1 MDDLLREFLAETVE
15 SLAALD
21 SALIDLEKS
30 ADPAALQ
37 SIFRVFHTI
46 KGTCGFFALPR
57 LERVAHAAENVLAR
71 LRDGELEAGPDVVGA
86 IFLATDRIKEM
97 LSALAQSGAEPRGD
111 DRDVIARLEAL
122 GKAAPAPADEPQPQ
136 GAAPARELAVAS
148 ETIRVNV
155 ALLDQLMTTASEL
168 VLTRNQ
174 LLQVL
179 RNDMRSTFAAP
190 LQRLSQVT
198 TELQETVMRTRM
210 QPIGNVWSKLPR
222 LVREV
227 ARELGKTISLDMR
240 GSETELDR
248 QVLELIRD
256 PITHMVRNAAD
267 HGIEPPTE
275 RARAGKP
282 AVGRISVNAF
292 HEGGHVVIEVTDD
305 GRGFAL
311 DRIKARAVSL
321 GLASEADLAA
331 LSEREIRDFVFRP
344 GFSTAERVT
353 SISGRGVGLDVVR
366 ANLER
371 LGGTIDIDSAPGH
384 GTTFKIVL
392 PLTLAI
398 VSALI
403 VESGGERFA
412 LPQMAV
418 LELVQVGG
426 EHKIEWLNRVPVL
439 RLRDRLLPIVWLRR
453 LLGQSR
459 GETAGE
465 PIVIVTEA
473 AGRTFGIMVDAI
485 ADAEEIV
492 VKPVGPVL
500 RGIPIFAGNTILGDG
515 RVVFILD
522 PAGIA
527 AAKGGVGISAAA
539 TPAAPVPAPKDH
551 GEQFSLLLFRAGT
564 AGVKAIPLGVVG
576 RLEEIDLADVE
587 FADGKPVVQY
597 RGRLMPLA
605 AMSSDTFAGAR
616 GRRPLIVLAQDED
629 AVGLVVDAI
638 EDIVEEAVAIERPA
652 GQDGLI
658 ASAII
663 AGKATDI
670 IDAGYYLKAARGLGQ
685 SRKGPAPRHVLLIE
699 NNAFFRTLLVPVL
712 RAAGYEVVSV
722 ASVEE
727 ARALCA
733 SGKSVD
739 AILADEDTPGI
750 EAFARSL
757 DSGEWRG
764 KPLVALADHGDTEGR
779 FPAAVQKLDSRAL
792 LDTLGRALRPQD
804 AA

>member
-1 MDDLLREFLAETVE
+1 MDDLLSEFLAETIE

-21 SALIDLEKS
+21 GDLVQLEKS
-30 ADPAALQ
+30 ADAAALQ

-46 KGTCGFFALPR
+46 KGTCGFFELPR
-57 LERVAHAAENVLAR
+57 LERLAHAAENVLGR
-71 LRDGELEAGPDVVGA
+71 LRDGELEAGPESVRA
-86 IFLATDRIKEM
+86 IFLAIDRIKEL
-97 LSALAQSGAEPRGD
+97 LSALGAGSAEPPGH
-111 DRDVIARLEAL
+111 DRDLIAILEAL
-122 GKAAPAPADEPQPQ
+122 GRTASGVAPDDAGPAS
-136 GAAPARELAVAS
+136 GALARGPSVVA

-155 ALLDQLMTTASEL
+155 TLLDQLMTTASEL

-179 RNDMRSTFAAP
+179 RSEMRGAFTAP

-210 QPIGNVWSKLPR
+210 QPIGNVWAKLPR
-222 LVREV
+222 LVREIS
-227 ARELGKTISLDMR
+227 RELGKAIELDLR

-267 HGIEPPTE
+267 HGIEPPAE
-275 RARAGKP
+275 RARLGKP
-282 AVGRISVNAF
+282 ASGRISVNAF
-292 HEGGHVVIEVTDD
+292 HEGGHVVIEVSDD

-311 DRIKARAVSL
+311 ERIKARAVAS
-321 GLASEADLAA
+321 GLASEADLGA
-331 LSEREIRDFVFRP
+331 LSDRAIRDFVFQP

-353 SISGRGVGLDVVR
+353 AISGRGVGLDVVR

-371 LGGTIDIDSAPGH
+371 LGGTIEIESGEGR
-384 GTTFKIVL
+384 GTSFKIVL

-418 LELVQVGG
+418 LELVQAGPDD
-426 EHKIEWLNRVPVL
+426 EHKVEWLNRSPVL
-439 RLRDRLLPIVWLRR
+439 RLRGRLLPLVSLAE
-453 LLGQSR
+453 LLGRPRQGS
-459 GETAGE
+459 AE
-465 PIVIVTEA
+465 PVVVVTEA
-473 AGRTFGIMVDAI
+473 SGRTFGLMVDAI

-492 VKPVGPVL
+492 VKPVGPIL

-527 AAKGGVGISAAA
+527 AAKGGIGVSATAVA
-539 TPAAPVPAPKDH
+539 PPTPKESGAKL
-551 GEQFSLLLFRAGT
+551 SLLVFRAG
-564 AGVKAIPLGVVG
+564 GGSLKAVPLGVVG

-587 FADGKPVVQY
+587 FADGSPVVQY

-605 AMSSDTFAGAR
+605 ALTSAALPGGS
-616 GRRPLIVLAQDED
+616 GRRPLIVLAQDD
-629 AVGLVVDAI
+629 GVIGLVVDAI
-638 EDIVEEAVAIERPA
+638 EDIVEEAIAIERPA
-652 GQDGLI
+652 DQPGLV
-658 ASAII
+658 ASAIV
-663 AGKATDI
+663 AGRATDI
-670 IDAGYYLKAARGLGQ
+670 IDAGFYLQAARGEGAR
-685 SRKGPAPRHVLLIE
+685 RKAPVPRRVLLIE
-699 NNAFFRTLLVPVL
+699 GSDFFRTLLIPVL
-712 RAAGYEVVSV
+712 RAAGYEVAFAQSV
-722 ASVEE
+722 DE
-727 ARALCA
+727 ARTLCA
-733 SGKSVD
+733 EGASVD

-750 EAFARSL
+750 DAFAHSL
-757 DSGEWRG
+757 DSGSWRG
-764 KPLVALADHGDTEGR
+764 KPLVALADRDGGR
-779 FPAAVQKLDSRAL
+779 FPHAVAKLDSRAL

>member
-1 MDDLLREFLAETVE
+1 MDDLLKEFLTETIE

-21 SALIDLEKS
+21 SALVQLEKS
-30 ADPAALQ
+30 ADPASLQ

-57 LERVAHAAENVLAR
+57 LERIAHAAENVLGR
-71 LRDGELEAGPDVVGA
+71 LRDGELEAGPDVVSA
-86 IFLATDRIKEM
+86 IFLAIDRIKET
-97 LSALAQSGAEPRGD
+97 LSALAENGAEPRGD
-111 DRDVIARLEAL
+111 DRDLVARLEAL
-122 GKAAPAPADEPQPQ
+122 GKNSPAAAADEPEPH
-136 GAAPARELAVAS
+136 AISPARDLAVAS

-155 ALLDQLMTTASEL
+155 DLLDQLMTTASEL

-179 RNDMRSTFAAP
+179 RSEMRGAFAAP

-198 TELQETVMRTRM
+198 TELQETVMRARM

-227 ARELGKTISLDMR
+227 SRELGKTIELDMR
-240 GSETELDR
+240 GSDTELDR

-267 HGIEPPTE
+267 HGIEAPEE
-275 RARAGKP
+275 RARAGK
-282 AVGRISVNAF
+282 AALGRISVDAF
-292 HEGGHVVIEVTDD
+292 HEGGHVVIEVADD

-311 DRIKARAVSL
+311 DRIKARAIAL

-331 LSEREIRDFVFRP
+331 LTEREIRDFVFRP
-344 GFSTAERVT
+344 GFSTAESVT

-371 LGGTIDIDSAPGH
+371 LGGTIEIDSVAGR

-418 LELVQVGG
+418 LELVQVGA
-426 EHKIEWLNRVPVL
+426 EHKIEWLNRAPVM

-459 GETAGE
+459 GDVTGE

-473 AGRTFGIMVDAI
+473 AGRTFGIMVDGI

-500 RGIPIFAGNTILGDG
+500 ARYSYIRRQHHPRRRPRRLHPRSRRHCRRQGRDRRVDDRGAGAARAEGKRREIEPALVPRRLRRIEGDPLGRGRPARGNRPGRCRVRRRKPGRAVSRPPHAARRALVRLASGCVREDG
-515 RVVFILD
+515 R
-522 PAGIA
+522 
-527 AAKGGVGISAAA
+527 
-539 TPAAPVPAPKDH
+539 
-551 GEQFSLLLFRAGT
+551 
-564 AGVKAIPLGVVG
+564 
-576 RLEEIDLADVE
+576 
-587 FADGKPVVQY
+587 
-597 RGRLMPLA
+597 
-605 AMSSDTFAGAR
+605 SS
-616 GRRPLIVLAQDED
+616 
-629 AVGLVVDAI
+629 
-638 EDIVEEAVAIERPA
+638 
-652 GQDGLI
+652 
-658 ASAII
+658 
-663 AGKATDI
+663 
-670 IDAGYYLKAARGLGQ
+670 
-685 SRKGPAPRHVLLIE
+685 
-699 NNAFFRTLLVPVL
+699 
-712 RAAGYEVVSV
+712 
-722 ASVEE
+722 
-727 ARALCA
+727 C
-733 SGKSVD
+733 
-739 AILADEDTPGI
+739 
-750 EAFARSL
+750 
-757 DSGEWRG
+757 
-764 KPLVALADHGDTEGR
+764 
-779 FPAAVQKLDSRAL
+779 
-792 LDTLGRALRPQD
+792 
-804 AA
+804 

>member
-1 MDDLLREFLAETVE
+1 MDDLLREFLAETIE

-21 SALIDLEKS
+21 NDLVQLEKS

-37 SIFRVFHTI
+37 GIFRVFHTI

-57 LERVAHAAENVLAR
+57 LERIAHAAENVLGR
-71 LRDGELEAGPDVVGA
+71 LRDGELEAGPEAVAA
-86 IFLATDRIKEM
+86 IFLAIDRIKEM
-97 LSALAQSGAEPRGD
+97 LSALAHNGAEPRGD
-111 DRDVIARLEAL
+111 DRDLIARLEAL
-122 GKAAPAPADEPQPQ
+122 GKTAPAAVAVEQEPPN
-136 GAAPARELAVAS
+136 AAPARDLAVVN

-155 ALLDQLMTTASEL
+155 NLLDQLMTTASEL

-174 LLQVL
+174 LLQV
-179 RNDMRSTFAAP
+179 MRSEMRGAFAAP

-227 ARELGKTISLDMR
+227 ARELGKTIVLDMR

-267 HGIEPPTE
+267 HGIEAPSE
-275 RARAGKP
+275 RARTGKP
-282 AVGRISVNAF
+282 AAGRIAVNAF
-292 HEGGHVVIEVTDD
+292 HEGGHVVIEVSDD

-311 DRIKARAVSL
+311 DRIRARAIAL

-331 LSEREIRDFVFRP
+331 LTEREIRDFVFRP
-344 GFSTAERVT
+344 GFSTAESVT

-371 LGGTIDIDSAPGH
+371 LGGTIEIESVAGR
-384 GTTFKIVL
+384 GTIFKIVL

-412 LPQMAV
+412 LPQVSV

-426 EHKIEWLNRVPVL
+426 EHKIEWLNRAPVL

-459 GETAGE
+459 GETTGE

-473 AGRTFGIMVDAI
+473 AGRTFGIMVDGI

-527 AAKGGVGISAAA
+527 AAKGGIGVSS
-539 TPAAPVPAPKDH
+539 TAAPAELAPKET
-551 GEQFSLLLFRAGT
+551 GGKLSLLLFRAGS
-564 AGVKAIPLGVVG
+564 AGLKAIPLGVVG

-587 FADGKPVVQY
+587 FADGNPVVQY
-597 RGRLMPLA
+597 RGRLMPLVTL
-605 AMSSDTFAGAR
+605 SSDRLPGAS
-616 GRRPLIVLAQDED
+616 GRRPLIVLAQDD
-629 AVGLVVDAI
+629 SAIGLVVNEI
-638 EDIVEEAVAIERPA
+638 EDIVDEAIAIERPA
-652 GQDGLI
+652 GQAGLV

-663 AGKATDI
+663 AGRATDI
-670 IDAGYYLKAARGLGQ
+670 IDAGFYLKQAGGEGRGRRSPAR
-685 SRKGPAPRHVLLIE
+685 RHVLLIE
-699 NNAFFRTLLVPVL
+699 GSAFFRTLLIPVL
-712 RAAGYEVVSV
+712 RAAGYDVAVVESV
-722 ASVEE
+722 DE

-733 SGKSVD
+733 SGEAVD

-750 EAFARSL
+750 DAFAHSL
-757 DSGEWRG
+757 DSGQWRG
-764 KPLVALADHGDTEGR
+764 KPLVALADGADAEGR

-792 LDTLGRALRPQD
+792 LDTLGRALRRED

>member
-1 MDDLLREFLAETVE
+1 MQ
-15 SLAALD
+15 
-21 SALIDLEKS
+21 LEKS

-46 KGTCGFFALPR
+46 KGTCGFFDLPR
-57 LERVAHAAENVLAR
+57 LERLAHAAENVLSR
-71 LRDGELEAGPDVVGA
+71 LRDGELEAGPEAVGA
-86 IFLATDRIKEM
+86 IFLAIDRIKEM
-97 LSALAQSGAEPRGD
+97 LSALAESGAEPRGN
-111 DRDVIARLEAL
+111 DRELIAGLEAL
-122 GKAAPAPADEPQPQ
+122 GKTAPVAAAEEPEPPV
-136 GAAPARELAVAS
+136 AAPARDRAAVS

-155 ALLDQLMTTASEL
+155 TLLDQLMTTASEL

-179 RNDMRSTFAAP
+179 RSEMRGAFAAP

-222 LVREV
+222 LVREI
-227 ARELGKTISLDMR
+227 ARELGKTIELEMR

-267 HGIEPPTE
+267 HGIEPAAE
-275 RARAGKP
+275 RARLGKS
-282 AVGRISVNAF
+282 ASGRISVNAF
-292 HEGGHVVIEVTDD
+292 HEGGHVVIEVSDD

-311 DRIKARAVSL
+311 DRIKARAIGS
-321 GLASEADLAA
+321 GLASEADLGV
-331 LSEREIRDFVFRP
+331 LSDREICDFVFRP
-344 GFSTAERVT
+344 GFSTAEKVT
-353 SISGRGVGLDVVR
+353 AISGRGVGLDVVR

-371 LGGTIDIDSAPGH
+371 LGGTIEIESGEGR
-384 GTTFKIVL
+384 GTAFKIVL

-412 LPQMAV
+412 LPQMSV
-418 LELVQVGG
+418 LELVQAGPG
-426 EHKIEWLNRVPVL
+426 AEHKVEWLNRAPVL
-439 RLRDRLLPIVWLRR
+439 RLRDRLLPLVSLAE
-453 LLGQSR
+453 LLGR
-459 GETAGE
+459 ARDEGAHE
-465 PIVIVTEA
+465 PLIVVTEA
-473 AGRTFGIMVDAI
+473 SGRTFGIMVDAI

-492 VKPVGPVL
+492 VKPVGPIL

-527 AAKGGVGISAAA
+527 AAKGGIGVSATAAPPAAA
-539 TPAAPVPAPKDH
+539 PKES
-551 GEQFSLLLFRAGT
+551 GAKLSLLLFRAGS
-564 AGVKAIPLGVVG
+564 GGLKAVPLGVVG

-587 FADGKPVVQY
+587 FADGNPVVQY
-597 RGRLMPLA
+597 RGRLMPLVA
-605 AMSSDTFAGAR
+605 LSSDALPGAT
-616 GRRPLIVLAQDED
+616 GRRPLIVLAHGDG
-629 AVGLVVDAI
+629 VMGLVVDEI

-652 GQDGLI
+652 SQAGLV
-658 ASAII
+658 ASAIV

-670 IDAGYYLKAARGLGQ
+670 IDAGFYLKAACGQ
-685 SRKGPAPRHVLLIE
+685 GSSRKSPVRRHILLIE
-699 NNAFFRTLLVPVL
+699 GSPIFRTLLIPVL
-712 RAAGYEVVSV
+712 RAAGYDV
-722 ASVEE
+722 AFVESVEE

-733 SGKSVD
+733 KGEAVD

-750 EAFARSL
+750 DAFAHSL
-757 DSGEWRG
+757 ESGGWRG
-764 KPLVALADHGDTEGR
+764 KPLVALADAAERDGR
-779 FPAAVQKLDSRAL
+779 FANAVAKLDSRAL
-792 LDTLGRALRPQD
+792 LDTLGRALARRD

>member
-1 MDDLLREFLAETVE
+1 MLKGAEKRRSRDIMDDLLREFLAETID

-21 SALIDLEKS
+21 SDLVQLEKT

-46 KGTCGFFALPR
+46 KGTCGFFDLPR
-57 LERVAHAAENVLAR
+57 LERLAHASENVLGR
-71 LRDGELEAGPDVVGA
+71 LRDGELEAGADVVSA
-86 IFLATDRIKEM
+86 IFLAIDRIKEM
-97 LSALAQSGAEPRGD
+97 LSAMAETGAEPRGN
-111 DRDVIARLEAL
+111 DRDLVASLEAL
-122 GKAAPAPADEPQPQ
+122 GRVPTPAARDDAEPAN
-136 GAAPARELAVAS
+136 AAPARELAVVN

-179 RNDMRSTFAAP
+179 RSEMRGAFAAP

-222 LVREV
+222 LVRDI
-227 ARELGKTISLDMR
+227 ARELGKTIELQLR

-267 HGIEPPTE
+267 HGIELPVE
-275 RARAGKP
+275 RARIGKP
-282 AVGRISVNAF
+282 AAGRISVNAF
-292 HEGGHVVIEVTDD
+292 HQGGHVVIEVADD
-305 GRGFAL
+305 GRGFSL
-311 DRIKARAVSL
+311 ERIKARAASL

-331 LSEREIRDFVFRP
+331 LPEREIRYFVFRP
-344 GFSTAERVT
+344 GFSTAESVT
-353 SISGRGVGLDVVR
+353 AISGRGVGLDVVR

-371 LGGTIDIDSAPGH
+371 LGGTIEIESVEGR

-412 LPQMAV
+412 LPQMSV
-418 LELVQVGG
+418 LELVQVGD
-426 EHKIEWLNRVPVL
+426 EHRIEWLNRSPVM
-439 RLRDRLLPIVWLRR
+439 RLRDRLLPIVWMRR

-459 GETAGE
+459 SEATGQ
-465 PIVIVTEA
+465 PVVIITEA

-527 AAKGGVGISAAA
+527 AARGGIGISASV
-539 TPAAPVPAPKDH
+539 APTAPAPKEE
-551 GEQFSLLLFRAGT
+551 GAKLGLLVFRAGL
-564 AGVKAIPLGVVG
+564 GRKAVALGAVG

-587 FADGKPVVQY
+587 FADGKPVLQY

-605 AMSSDTFAGAR
+605 ALSSDTLPSGS
-616 GRRPLIVLAQDED
+616 GRRPLIVLSQDEG
-629 AVGLVVDAI
+629 AVGLVVDEI
-638 EDIVEEAVAIERPA
+638 EDIVEEAVVVERPA
-652 GQDGLI
+652 AQPGLL

-670 IDAGYYLKAARGLGQ
+670 IDVGFYLEANGSGAG
-685 SRKGPAPRHVLLIE
+685 
-699 NNAFFRTLLVPVL
+699 
-712 RAAGYEVVSV
+712 
-722 ASVEE
+722 
-727 ARALCA
+727 
-733 SGKSVD
+733 
-739 AILADEDTPGI
+739 
-750 EAFARSL
+750 
-757 DSGEWRG
+757 
-764 KPLVALADHGDTEGR
+764 
-779 FPAAVQKLDSRAL
+779 KLDSRAL
-792 LDTLGRALRPQD
+792 LDQLQRAIRRQD